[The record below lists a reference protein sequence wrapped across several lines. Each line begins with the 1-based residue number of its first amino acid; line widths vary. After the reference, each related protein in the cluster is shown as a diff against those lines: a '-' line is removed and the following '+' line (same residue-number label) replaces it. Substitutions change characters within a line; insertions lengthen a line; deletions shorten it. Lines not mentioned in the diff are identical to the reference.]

1 MVKKMRSTSSSNGR
15 LSFAILVFLSS
26 LLDLELDAYKC
37 LTWARV
43 CYIA

>member
-1 MVKKMRSTSSSNGR
+1 MVKKMTSTSSSNGR

-37 LTWARV
+37 LTWAGV
-43 CYIA
+43 GYTA